1 MIDET
6 TRKEIDKAAS
16 TTLKRAGMQEPP
28 FCIENLLEYLEVDR
42 EFYDLEDPSL
52 TRRIWHKIKVGRQLL
67 KNIANKINLSA
78 LWLPDRDKIYVDSS
92 LPAPKKEWASF
103 HDGVHRILPWH
114 RAFFLGD
121 TAQTLEPEY
130 QDFLETEA
138 NYGASALMFGGKVF
152 TKDALD
158 TTPEWSSVA
167 ALQKRYK
174 KSWVTTLR
182 RYVQF
187 SHKLPMALVVSTP
200 WWEPVPEDQEHKCR
214 HFIRSPSFRIQ
225 FASIS
230 RDLMA
235 ELIDDNTNKRRG
247 GPVGE
252 FSAGL
257 PDVNGN
263 LHEFYAESFFNRHDI
278 LTLLVYNKKLKHR
291 S

>member
-1 MIDET
+1 MIDES

-16 TTLKRAGMQEPP
+16 KTLKRASMKEPP
-28 FCIENLLEYLEVDR
+28 FYIEDLLEYLEVDR

-52 TRRIWHKIKVGRQLL
+52 TRRIWHKVKVGGQIL
-67 KNIANKINLSA
+67 KKIANKINLSA

-92 LPAPKKEWASF
+92 LPAPKKDWASF
-103 HDGVHRILPWH
+103 HDATHTILKWH
-114 RAFFLGD
+114 RSFFLGD

-130 QDFLETEA
+130 QDILETEA

-152 TKDALD
+152 TKEALD

-167 ALQKRYK
+167 TLKKRYK

-182 RYVQF
+182 RYVQC
-187 SHKLPMALVVSTP
+187 SHYLPMALVISTP
-200 WWEPVPEDQEHKCR
+200 WWKPVPEDQEHKCR
-214 HFIRSPSFRIQ
+214 HFISSPTFKIQ
-225 FASIS
+225 FACIS
-230 RDLMA
+230 RDLMV
-235 ELIDDNTNKRRG
+235 ELIDDNTNKRIG

-257 PDVNGN
+257 LDVNGN
-263 LHEFYAESFFNRHDI
+263 LHEFQAESFFNRHDI
-278 LTLLVYNKKLKHR
+278 LTLFVYNKKLKYR